1 MKGFY
6 MRTIAIFILF
16 WLIIVVSGCAN
27 QSALTP
33 NQESE
38 DKFPVI
44 VRLKT
49 KNEVVTILAGQT
61 EPLYNVSTRDGKI
74 LAQYFSEKQL
84 QKNLPGIYRLLKT
97 SYADNSN
104 NAFIWAGN

>member
-1 MKGFY
+1 

-27 QSALTP
+27 QSEPALTQVP
-33 NQESE
+33 K

-49 KNEVVTILAGQT
+49 KNEVVTILSGQT
-61 EPLYNVSTRDGKI
+61 GPLYNVMTKDGEI
-74 LAQYFSEKQL
+74 LAEHLSEKQL
-84 QKNLPGIYRLLKT
+84 QKNLPAIYRLLKK
-97 SYADNSN
+97 SYTDIPN
-104 NAFIWAGN
+104 NDFIWAGIEP